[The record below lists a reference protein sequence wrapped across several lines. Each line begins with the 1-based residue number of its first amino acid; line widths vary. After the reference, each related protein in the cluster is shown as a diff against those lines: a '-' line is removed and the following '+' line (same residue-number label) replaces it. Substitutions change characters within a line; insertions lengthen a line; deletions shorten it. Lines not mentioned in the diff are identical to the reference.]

1 MPPTSSQ
8 NPHSSKNPLS
18 SENPLSPDKLFARL
32 ARGDLQ
38 SVPAVL
44 LLGGD
49 SYLRDACRTR
59 LLEISVEPAA
69 REWGVCRF
77 SAATELSVAL
87 GQAQTMPMLAR
98 RQVVIIRDLEALE
111 HFPDDHRD
119 AAVASITAY
128 LADPAPFTLLILEA
142 AALDQRMKL
151 AKILFEKVL
160 VVTAELPADPRQRA
174 HAAVILAQH
183 MARERDTTLDA
194 AAADELVDLC
204 NADLAAIHS
213 EIAKLATHAGPG
225 QTISRANIAALVVSE
240 KKHSV
245 WELADMLASQQRAAV
260 FAFLDH
266 LLREGEP
273 GPALVGAMA
282 WMFRKLL
289 EAQEL
294 APHTSKFQAAQR
306 LGMRADTAELALR
319 QSRKIPRRQLVAGL
333 RALYEAD
340 NQIKLGADDRLV
352 LEFLAARLTKIDRI
366 PPSQSPPPKPAKSWR
381 R

>member
-1 MPPTSSQ
+1 MPPISS
-8 NPHSSKNPLS
+8 
-18 SENPLSPDKLFARL
+18 DKLIARL
-32 ARGDLQ
+32 AQGDLP

-49 SYLRDACRTR
+49 SYLRDACRAR
-59 LLEISVEPAA
+59 LVEISVESAA

-77 SAATELSVAL
+77 SAAHELSIAL

-111 HFPDDHRD
+111 HFPDDRRD
-119 AAVASITAY
+119 AAVETLTAY

-160 VVTAELPADPRQRA
+160 VVAAELPADPQARA
-174 HAAVILAQH
+174 DAAAMLAQQ
-183 MARERDTTLDA
+183 MAREHQATLDV
-194 AAADELVDLC
+194 AAADKLVDLC
-204 NADLAAIHS
+204 NADLAAIRS

-225 QTISRANIAALVVSE
+225 QTISRADIAALVVSE

-245 WELADMLASQQRAAV
+245 WELADMLASQRRAAV

-294 APHTSKFQAAQR
+294 APHSSKYQAAQR
-306 LGMRADTAELALR
+306 LAMRADTAEMALR

-340 NQIKLGADDRLV
+340 NQLKSGADDRLV
-352 LEFLAARLTKIDRI
+352 LEFLAARLTKPEAPAATQPAPPSAKPAI
-366 PPSQSPPPKPAKSWR
+366 PPSSRWHK
-381 R
+381 

>member
-1 MPPTSSQ
+1 MPPI
-8 NPHSSKNPLS
+8 S
-18 SENPLSPDKLFARL
+18 SEKLIARL
-32 ARGDLQ
+32 ARGDFQ

-49 SYLRDACRTR
+49 SYLRDACRAR
-59 LLEISVEPAA
+59 LLEISVESAA
-69 REWGVCRF
+69 REWGICRF
-77 SAATELSVAL
+77 SAADELSVAL
-87 GQAQTMPMLAR
+87 SQAQTMPMLAR
-98 RQVVIIRDLEALE
+98 RQVVIVRDLEAIE
-111 HFPDDHRD
+111 HFSDDGRE
-119 AAVASITAY
+119 AAIDGISAY

-160 VVTAELPADPRQRA
+160 VVAAELPADPQQRA
-174 HAAVILAQH
+174 HSAAILAQE
-183 MARERDTTLDA
+183 MARERHTMLDA
-194 AAADELVDLC
+194 AAAAELVDLC

-213 EIAKLATHAGPG
+213 EIAKLATYAGPG
-225 QTISRANIAALVVSE
+225 QTISRADIAALVVSE

-266 LLREGEP
+266 LLREGESA
-273 GPALVGAMA
+273 PALVGAMA
-282 WMFRKLL
+282 WMFRRLL

-306 LGMRADTAELALR
+306 LAMRADAAELALR
-319 QSRKIPRRQLVAGL
+319 QSRKIPRRQIVAGL

-340 NQIKLGADDRLV
+340 NQIKSGADDRLV
-352 LEFLAARLTKIDRI
+352 LEFLAARLTKPEAAAATQ
-366 PPSQSPPPKPAKSWR
+366 PPAPSAKQAAPSPPRWR